1 MPSIIS
7 KLRRIV
13 CLRSANMLHGTRF
26 FAAKR
31 WLFSM
36 AGIEVGEG
44 SCVVG
49 PIHIGKASLTIG
61 KHTWIGHD
69 LYIEGNGSVLIG
81 DNVDVAPWVVFST
94 GGHEMCAA
102 QRRAGSGLTFEQR
115 VGDGTW
121 IGIRSLF
128 VNGVTVGDSC
138 VVAGG
143 AVVTSDV
150 AQNTL
155 VGGVPAHV
163 IRRLEQ

>member
-1 MPSIIS
+1 MVS
-7 KLRRIV
+7 KLKRAV
-13 CLRSANMLHGTRF
+13 FLCSANMLRGTRF

-31 WLFSM
+31 WLLCM
-36 AGIEVGEG
+36 AGIAVGEG

-61 KHTWIGHD
+61 KHSWVGHD
-69 LYIEGNGSVLIG
+69 LFIEGNGSVSIG

-94 GGHEMCAA
+94 GGHEIGAA